1 MTTYL
6 TLTVVLSVVCAAVAG
21 WGGFV
26 AGRRHRTGGGDSAG
40 GGVRVDDVGD
50 YLRSLDA
57 FAETVTPVWSA
68 HVESSRRQMEEAIAQ
83 LVRTFA
89 GIVTLID
96 RVLTSSGMGGPS
108 AQAEVFETSRTRLGE
123 VVGTLDTTL
132 EMKRKTVEGLR
143 VLLGLNEE
151 MKQMTAE
158 VTRIASQTHLLALNA
173 AIEAERVGEAGRAF
187 SVVAMEVRQLADLSG
202 STGHRIG
209 QKAEE
214 VSEAIAS
221 AVSVAETGAE
231 REATMVADSGA
242 LVSSVLEDLLGMIS
256 SLRSSS
262 EELSH
267 VAEEVKEEV
276 ARSLVQFQFQDRI
289 GQTLEH
295 VRDCIDAFPAHLAAA
310 HEGGP
315 QGLRPFDSNGL
326 LEQLRASY
334 TMVEEHHVHS
344 SGEAVAVQET
354 EITFF

>member
-1 MTTYL
+1 MITGLAL
-6 TLTVVLSVVCAAVAG
+6 TIVLSVVCAAVAG
-21 WGGFV
+21 WGGFLI
-26 AGRRHRTGGGDSAG
+26 GRRQADARGAGAELSEEAVTG
-40 GGVRVDDVGD
+40 
-50 YLRSLDA
+50 YLGSLDE
-57 FAETVTPVWSA
+57 FAETVTPVWSGHIEA
-68 HVESSRRQMEEAIAQ
+68 SRRQMEEAVSQ
-83 LVRTFA
+83 LVQTFA

-96 RVLTSSGMGGPS
+96 RVLSSSGS
-108 AQAEVFETSRTRLGE
+108 AMTNVHTEIFETSRARLDE

-132 EMKRKTVEGLR
+132 GMKRKTVEGLR

-221 AVSVAETGAE
+221 AVGVAEAGAE
-231 REATMVADSGA
+231 REATMVSDAGG
-242 LVSSVLEDLLGMIS
+242 LVSSVLQDLMEMIAT
-256 SLRSSS
+256 LRSSS

-267 VAEEVKEEV
+267 TAAEVKDEV
-276 ARSLVQFQFQDRI
+276 AHSLVQFQFQDRI

-295 VRDCIDAFPAHLAAA
+295 VRECIDAFPAHLTAAQ
-310 HEGGP
+310 GSGP
-315 QGLRPFDSNGL
+315 AELRPFDSNGL